1 MSRGIFFAEGP
12 GGWPPTGSNPP
23 LTTPFSGP
31 GGGLQDSLVEIPQR
45 LYNQRVNSEITG
57 RPPMSKITRPL
68 LGRFFLCALS
78 LFPLTGCAGEALRTE
93 EPPPAAPL
101 LHLQDH
107 LLPDCSGARTPGP
120 RALPPAPGAARSS
133 GTMLGIRTWTFPAPS
148 AAPASGIFASS
159 SMRSG
164 RTSCRRNRTVFHT
177 GTATSP
183 TRRGA

>member
-1 MSRGIFFAEGP
+1 MSRGNFFAEGP

-93 EPPPAAPL
+93 EPPPAVPL

-107 LLPDCSGARTPGP
+107 LLPDCPGTRTPGP
-120 RALPPAPGAARSS
+120 RALHPP
-133 GTMLGIRTWTFPAPS
+133 LE
-148 AAPASGIFASS
+148 
-159 SMRSG
+159 
-164 RTSCRRNRTVFHT
+164 
-177 GTATSP
+177 
-183 TRRGA
+183 RRGLLERCLESGPGPFRRLPQLPRLVFSPAHR